1 MGFRTALEFFARSDA
16 TVLAAASLPRQA
28 PPAQLESPWADT
40 SILETADLAAL
51 FGVLDALP
59 VTRSQAVAIPA
70 VARARDLICVTTA
83 RLPLFALNKAGRL
96 PSQPRSV
103 SQPEAG
109 RSRFLTM
116 LWTVDD
122 LFFNGW
128 SVWEIVSTY
137 QEDGRPQT
145 FRRALPGTCQFDT
158 AGNLISIGGRK
169 TAPDGPVRHIR
180 FDGPHEGFLSRGAQV
195 VRDARALA
203 AAYAKNAKTPI
214 PAIELHQ
221 EDGDPLAKD
230 EITDLIKAWA
240 AARQGENGGV
250 AYTNKS
256 VRAIPHGQPADNL
269 LVSGRSASRLDVAHA
284 AGLPAWAVDA
294 DVKGSSLTYSNVP
307 SRWRELIDGTLSG
320 YMEAIATRLSLD
332 DVLAAG
338 TWADYRTDILTDGD
352 FGDRMTA
359 AKTAVDAKIY
369 TAEEMRARED
379 GVPLEGSPSA

>member
-1 MGFRTALEFFARSDA
+1 MGFRTALEFFARADA
-16 TVLAAASLPRQA
+16 GSVLAAGSIPTQA
-28 PPAQLESPWADT
+28 PAAQLESPWADT
-40 SILETADLAAL
+40 SVLQSADLAAL
-51 FGVLDALP
+51 FGVLDSLP

-83 RLPLFALNKAGRL
+83 RLPLYALNRTGRL
-96 PSQPRSV
+96 TPQPRSV

-137 QEDGRPQT
+137 AEDGRPQT
-145 FRRALPGTCQFDT
+145 FRRVIPGQVQFDT
-158 AGNLISIGGRK
+158 AGNVISVNGRQVG
-169 TAPDGPVRHIR
+169 PDGPARVIR

-221 EDGDPLAKD
+221 EDGDPLT
-230 EITDLIKAWA
+230 EPQIQDLIRSWA

-269 LVSGRSASRLDVAHA
+269 LVSGRSVSRLDIAHA

-294 DVKGSSLTYSNVP
+294 EVKGSSLTYSNVP
-307 SRWRELIDGTLSG
+307 SRWRELIDGTLAG

-338 TWADYRTDILTDGD
+338 TWADFRTDVLTDGD
-352 FGDRMTA
+352 FKDRMEA
-359 AKTAVDAKIY
+359 AKAAVDAGVY
-369 TAEEMRARED
+369 RAEEMRARED
-379 GVPLEGSPSA
+379 GVPLEGSN